1 MAQVQ
6 GRNLYDVIMFSF
18 LIIEIRKWITLIN
31 HWHQLT
37 CTQRCQ
43 YTNKNIWY
51 KYGSE
56 LLTAW
61 FHTCI
66 VYTATIKWVWEQMS
80 VLTWWRCL
88 LVCVCFMCTLIKQLN
103 EWQPSR
109 SESSDSGKHIV
120 RHDSGRD
127 EWILVDHEVKYGV
140 IQEDQL
146 VSVSAHIS
154 WWLDY
159 SSMRQKEVTLF
170 KPLQPDCVCCAS
182 ASYIATHL
190 YPCFQCCLLCSV
202 LGSCCCCPC
211 LTLPLYACGREAPR
225 SEQCH

>member
-1 MAQVQ
+1 MHLLVYLGSWMAQVQ

-43 YTNKNIWY
+43 YTNKHIWY

-103 EWQPSR
+103 EWQSSR
-109 SESSDSGKHIV
+109 SESSDSGKHTFYSTAWQWTGWV
-120 RHDSGRD
+120 NSGR
-127 EWILVDHEVKYGV
+127 
-140 IQEDQL
+140 
-146 VSVSAHIS
+146 S
-154 WWLDY
+154 W
-159 SSMRQKEVTLF
+159 SMV
-170 KPLQPDCVCCAS
+170 
-182 ASYIATHL
+182 
-190 YPCFQCCLLCSV
+190 
-202 LGSCCCCPC
+202 
-211 LTLPLYACGREAPR
+211 
-225 SEQCH
+225 

>member
-1 MAQVQ
+1 MARVQ

-43 YTNKNIWY
+43 YTNKHIWY
-51 KYGSE
+51 KYGSK

-88 LVCVCFMCTLIKQLN
+88 LVCLCFMCTLIKQLN
-103 EWQPSR
+103 GSHPDQSPVILANTQLTFYSMAWQR
-109 SESSDSGKHIV
+109 TGWV
-120 RHDSGRD
+120 NSGRP
-127 EWILVDHEVKYGV
+127 WSQVWFNPGRSTGL
-140 IQEDQL
+140 
-146 VSVSAHIS
+146 SVSPHQLMA
-154 WWLDY
+154 WLFFY
-159 SSMRQKEVTLF
+159 GLK
-170 KPLQPDCVCCAS
+170 
-182 ASYIATHL
+182 
-190 YPCFQCCLLCSV
+190 
-202 LGSCCCCPC
+202 
-211 LTLPLYACGREAPR
+211 
-225 SEQCH
+225 SERGHTI